1 MERLFPPFT
10 QRERQF
16 LWALSVVAILSAGIP
31 LLVGVLR
38 LPPEKVFIG
47 FGGTARND
55 NGIYLS
61 YIEQARVSGTVFF
74 ANVFAPEPHTQS
86 FFQPLWAVIGFL
98 ARITSL
104 APVFLFH
111 LVRLA
116 SIPLLVLAVYR
127 FAGLLLP
134 TIRGRAVATTLGI
147 FGSGVGLYFL
157 PFIKQLPGLFPPNA
171 DYLPADIIVPT
182 LSTFQSIAHSPLF
195 ILSLA
200 LLIFLVTLALR
211 DGQQPG
217 IVPRSV
223 LFAGTL
229 LLSLIH
235 PYDVPILFAVILG
248 IGIVR
253 YVHEPEKRQ
262 SLLRQE
268 STRLG
273 IMAAGGFAV
282 LLYFVAILLV
292 DKNILGWAQQNV
304 TPSPSWIVLGLGYGA
319 MIPMYLW
326 MAWKHRKILVGI
338 RAVFWV
344 WPLVVLPLSYAPVQV
359 QVRFLNGM
367 AVVLAAVVS
376 LATEPVWKW
385 LRQHRVHATT
395 WVPVIVFS
403 GIAVFCPSTLFTIA
417 EPLVGGTAGQLRPV
431 YHIDRSLLAGIDW
444 LRTQPPGIILSSDS
458 TSFIISS
465 QILRPTLFS
474 DGGQT
479 PKFHAQMQAAR
490 DTFQTG
496 SDEVI
501 QAFFRKRNIQYLF
514 WTEREATFFAPFKPE
529 DVQWLEEIYRN
540 AMVTIYTITF
550 SQS

>member
-16 LWALSVVAILSAGIP
+16 LWALSLVAILCAGIP

-61 YIEQARVSGTVFF
+61 YIEQARVSGHVFF

-86 FFQPLWAVIGFL
+86 FFQPLWAVIGFISRL
-98 ARITSL
+98 FHL
-104 APVFLFH
+104 APVLVFH
-111 LVRLA
+111 FVRLA
-116 SIPLLVLAVYR
+116 SIPLLVLAIYR

-147 FGSGVGLYFL
+147 FGSGVGLYLL
-157 PFIKQLPGLFPPNA
+157 PFIKQLPGVFPPNA
-171 DYLPADIIVPT
+171 DSLPADIIVPT

-195 ILSLA
+195 SLSLA
-200 LLIFLVTLALR
+200 LLIFLVTLVLR

-217 IVPRSV
+217 IVPRPV

-229 LLSLIH
+229 LLALIH
-235 PYDVPILFAVILG
+235 PYDVPILFFVVLG
-248 IGIVR
+248 VGLVR
-253 YVHEPEKRQ
+253 YVGEPGERQ
-262 SLLRQE
+262 YLLRQE
-268 STRLG
+268 GTRLG
-273 IMAAGGFAV
+273 IMAAAGFAALLYFLAV
-282 LLYFVAILLV
+282 LLI
-292 DKNILGWAQQNV
+292 DKNMFGWAQQNV
-304 TPSPSWIVLGLGYGA
+304 TPSPSWVVLGLGYGA

-367 AVVLAAVVS
+367 AVVLAVVVS
-376 LATEPVWKW
+376 LATEPFWQW
-385 LRQHRVHATT
+385 LRQRRVHATT
-395 WVPVIVFS
+395 WVPAIVLS
-403 GIAVFCPSTLFTIA
+403 GIAVFCPTTLFTIA

-431 YHIDRSLLAGIDW
+431 YQIDRATLEAVDW
-444 LRTQPPGIILSSDS
+444 LRTQPPGITLSSD
-458 TSFIISS
+458 TSSFVISS
-465 QILRPTLFS
+465 RILRPTLFS
-474 DGGQT
+474 DGSQT
-479 PKFHAQMQAAR
+479 PQYMDQMQRAR
-490 DTFQTG
+490 RVMQTG
-496 SDEVI
+496 VAEDVF
-501 QAFFRKRNIQYLF
+501 AFFHQKHIQYVF
-514 WTEREATFFAPFKPE
+514 WTEREDAFYAPFSP
-529 DVQWLEEIYRN
+529 DALPWLRQIFTNQAVRIYR
-540 AMVTIYTITF
+540 F
-550 SQS
+550 QP